1 MWKRNLASIFL
12 SHPVFV
18 IDKLMV
24 VLVHCDGV
32 DFRFETEIDQHF
44 WVSSSVV
51 GRCFLVNPR
60 LLASENM
67 MDCTEMKPS
76 GF

>member
-32 DFRFETEIDQHF
+32 DFRFETEID
-44 WVSSSVV
+44 
-51 GRCFLVNPR
+51 
-60 LLASENM
+60 
-67 MDCTEMKPS
+67 
-76 GF
+76 